1 MMNGQ
6 RQEKGAAA
14 LQRYDNDHEFY
25 GIQERLYKQLILKD
39 IDVVFQSHEVRQLR
53 VQREV
58 VGKAESERKQHRQE

>member
-14 LQRYDNDHEFY
+14 LQRYDDDHEFY
-25 GIQERLYKQLILKD
+25 GVQEGLYEQLILKD